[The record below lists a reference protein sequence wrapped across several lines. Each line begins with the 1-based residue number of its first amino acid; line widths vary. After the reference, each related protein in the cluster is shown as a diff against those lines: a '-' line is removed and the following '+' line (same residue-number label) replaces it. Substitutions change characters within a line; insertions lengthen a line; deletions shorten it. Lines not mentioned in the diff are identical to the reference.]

1 MTTSTPPRPSIQLVR
16 RLPPVVSLAL
26 GLLAPVSAAQAQ
38 SGQPDTLPELK
49 WHISARPWTP
59 LDTPRTDPLDKV
71 EAIITA
77 LAPLQYWNTSDPGDV
92 QDGGDVQNGSIIDPF
107 NLREHQYATPYYAF
121 AVATAV
127 SEGRAVSLLESG
139 ARALDHATADISG
152 LDGSAKAN
160 DNHGEFFG
168 APMMKALR
176 LFKQIAPQHPAIL
189 ATARIARWESRLS
202 TSRVAYMN
210 NGVGQNWRTYA
221 MKGEWLRVRDGLVPR
236 AAGTGSGSY
245 QGVSFIEWYWNN
257 EQRARYSRDRDQFF
271 LEPHYLMYHD
281 DDTNGRQ
288 NFAYHGGATGNLLD
302 LIVHGYDGPSRNDIF
317 DTIGFAARSSLLT
330 MSGNGDA
337 PAAGRT
343 GNHIWNDVV
352 YGNAYEQMA
361 ELTWTAG
368 DKRLAGQFRRA
379 ARLAFQSAWRFQQEQ
394 GWFSVTKS
402 LLPPSHKNVYY
413 DWSALT
419 NYNGYT
425 EIHSAE
431 AFATRLTA
439 IPEQPTPAEIG
450 GFAFNL
456 DSQFATSF
464 ANAGGMQVQLCTRG
478 SSQTANDRQ
487 AGVNSFTLGIVRFS
501 RPDWESRLGPADGW
515 TAADWSQAISF
526 TPTFF
531 ENGAWK
537 TLSELPDRYAGV
549 FTPSFV
555 HPLLVRGTL
564 ALTPK
569 AGQTGPGFA
578 LNLVITP
585 DGVLVDTVRNAG
597 TEDFGVV
604 WPLMEFDGKHVLDAH
619 VGTHIAST
627 SYPKQSAA
635 RLVFEA
641 ESAAL
646 SGGASVASALPGFS
660 GSGHVG
666 LPATSGA
673 IEWSGLPGGDGG
685 SATIGFRYT
694 LPQSTGTSRTVTLR
708 VNGEARTIR
717 FVHTGNASTYG
728 GGVLNFPLYWHQL
741 HVPVTLLAGAAN
753 TVRLEASDGSG
764 LNIDELRVF
773 PADSA
778 QAEPDQQTFIALGA
792 SPVID
797 ASAALRRSAYGD
809 QRPLRVTNAGAAVST
824 FVYPRK
830 AADPSA
836 ESVRASLVRDGADF
850 SSVLGRIR
858 GDTYVGRTSAGGVGT
873 GVDLDGDGAN
883 DVAFE
888 QSCAFVL
895 QLSDGVVTAVE
906 VDRFARFTHAGR
918 EIALA
923 PHTPVQ
929 LGAFAGFWNHL
940 ALPVSGRRFETTVE
954 FTPPSVPSGM
964 LLAGFAGA
972 GVSEAGSLAV
982 SLHFADDG
990 RVTPSP
996 GPGLVELSY
1005 VPGVAH
1011 RIRLLVDFMERR
1023 FDLWVKP
1030 AGQAERQL
1038 LARAPLPAT
1047 VQSAADLGTFA
1058 WIGAPA
1064 TAAGNAAATEFA
1076 TPFSA
1081 KINFQTSTS
1090 AGYPGYL
1097 PDTGAVYGDRGNGR
1111 TYGWIE
1117 GANTGLTRDRNSVN
1131 SSDERYDT
1139 LNQMQYN
1146 NPPTETHTWE
1156 ISVPNGSYDVRLVCG
1171 DPDYTDS
1178 YYHVLAE
1185 GVTVTQGNAQGSG
1198 RRFIDQRARVL
1209 VADGRLTL
1217 TNGPGAYRN
1226 KICFIEID
1234 ATASR
1239 AYPFH
1244 SYAAWSAAHFVGGVN
1259 APDSA
1264 PAADPDRDGV
1274 PNALEYAAGG
1284 SPASASAAPAALTT
1298 LALGSTGLAEFSFH
1312 RSAQALD
1319 AGYSVWESDDLLQW
1333 DSLWNN
1339 REDADFSSLLI
1350 ASAVDLNVDGW
1361 VTLQL
1366 PFDGSRGRHFFRL
1379 QVDLP

>member
-1 MTTSTPPRPSIQLVR
+1 MSTSPALLAVFR
-16 RLPPVVSLAL
+16 LAL
-26 GLLAPVSAAQAQ
+26 GAGLLGLFAPLATAQTS
-38 SGQPDTLPELK
+38 SGQPSSLPELK
-49 WHISARPWTP
+49 WHLAARPWTP

-92 QDGGDVQNGSIIDPF
+92 QDGGDVQNGAIIDPF
-107 NLREHQYATPYYAF
+107 NLREHQYATPYFSF

-127 SEGRAVSLLESG
+127 SEGRAISLLESG
-139 ARALDHATADISG
+139 ARALDHSTADIAG

-176 LFKQIAPQHPAIL
+176 LFKQIAPRHPAIL
-189 ATARIARWESRLS
+189 TAARIARWESRLS
-202 TSRVAYMN
+202 TSRVSYMN

-221 MKGEWLRVRDGLVPR
+221 MKGEWLRVQDGLVPR

-257 EQRARYSRDRDQFF
+257 EQRARYSRDRDQFL

-281 DDTNGRQ
+281 DDTNSRQ

-317 DTIGFAARSSLLT
+317 DTIGHAARSSLLT

-337 PAAGRT
+337 PASGRT

-352 YGNAYEQMA
+352 YGNTYEQMA
-361 ELTWTAG
+361 ELAWAAG

-431 AFATRLTA
+431 AFATRLTS
-439 IPEQPTPAEIG
+439 IPEQPAPAEIG

-478 SSQTANDRQ
+478 SSQSANDRQ

-526 TPTFF
+526 APTFL
-531 ENGAWK
+531 ENGVWK
-537 TLSELPDRYAGV
+537 TLSELPDRYGGV

-569 AGQTGPGFA
+569 PGQTGPGFA

-585 DGVLVDTVRNAG
+585 DGVLVDAVRTAG
-597 TEDFGVV
+597 AEDFGVV
-604 WPLMEFDGKHVLDAH
+604 WPLMEFDGKHVLDAR
-619 VGTHIAST
+619 VGSHIAST
-627 SYPKQSAA
+627 AYPKQSAT

-641 ESAAL
+641 ESATL
-646 SGGASVASALPGFS
+646 SGGAAAAASNPGFGGSGYVALP
-660 GSGHVG
+660 
-666 LPATSGA
+666 AASGA
-673 IEWSGLPGGDGG
+673 IEWSGVPGGDGG
-685 SATIGFRYT
+685 SAAIGFRYT
-694 LPQSTGTSRTVTLR
+694 LPQAAAASRTLTLR
-708 VNGEARTIR
+708 VNGEARSLR
-717 FVHTGNASTYG
+717 FVHTGNANTYG
-728 GGVLNFPLYWHQL
+728 GGVLAFPMYWHQV
-741 HVPVTLLAGAAN
+741 HVPVSLLAGSAN
-753 TVRLEASDGSG
+753 TVRLESADGAG
-764 LNIDELRVF
+764 LAIDELRVF
-773 PADSA
+773 PADASRP
-778 QAEPDQQTFIALGA
+778 EPDQQTFVAL
-792 SPVID
+792 D
-797 ASAALRRSAYGD
+797 NSAAINAAAAPRRSAYGD
-809 QRPLRVTNAGAAVST
+809 QRPLRVTNAGATVST

-830 AADPSA
+830 ASDPAA
-836 ESVRASLVRDGADF
+836 EAVRASFVRDGADF
-850 SSVLGRIR
+850 TSVLGRVR
-858 GDTYVGRTSAGGVGT
+858 ADTYVGRTSAGGVGA
-873 GVDLDGDGAN
+873 GVDLDGDGSD
-883 DVAFE
+883 DVTFG

-895 QLSDGVVTAVE
+895 QLDGGAVSAVE
-906 VDRFARFTHAGR
+906 ADRFVTFRHAGR

-923 PHTPVQ
+923 PHTPVK

-954 FTPPSVPSGM
+954 FTPPSVPSGEM
-964 LLAGFAGA
+964 LAGFSGE
-972 GVSEAGSLAV
+972 GVSDAGSLAIGL
-982 SLHFADDG
+982 SFGSDA
-990 RVTPSP
+990 RVAPLS
-996 GPGLVELSY
+996 GAALVDLAYSAGA
-1005 VPGVAH
+1005 PH

-1030 AGQAERQL
+1030 AGQPERQL
-1038 LARAPLPAT
+1038 LARATLPAS
-1047 VQSAADLGTFA
+1047 VKSAADLDTFA
-1058 WIGAPA
+1058 WISAPA
-1064 TAAGNAAATEFA
+1064 SAAGNAASTEFA

-1081 KINFQTSTS
+1081 KINFQTATS

-1097 PDTGAVYGDRGNGR
+1097 ADTGAAYGDRGNGLS
-1111 TYGWIE
+1111 YGWIG
-1117 GANTGLTRDRNSVN
+1117 GANTGLTRDRNSSN
-1131 SSDERYDT
+1131 SPDERYDT

-1156 ISVPNGSYDVRLVCG
+1156 IAVPDGAYDVRLVCG

-1209 VADGRLTL
+1209 VTDGRLSL
-1217 TNGPGAYRN
+1217 TNGPGSYRN

-1234 ATASR
+1234 STASR
-1239 AYPFH
+1239 AYPFV
-1244 SYAAWSAAHFVGGVN
+1244 SYNAWSASRFPAGS
-1259 APDSA
+1259 DD
-1264 PAADPDRDGV
+1264 PAADPDLNGV
-1274 PNALEYAAGG
+1274 PNALEYA
-1284 SPASASAAPAALTT
+1284 S
-1298 LALGSTGLAEFSFH
+1298 LGSSSVAPPALATLVRGAPGLAEFSFL
-1312 RSAQALD
+1312 RSARALD
-1319 AGYSVWESDDLLQW
+1319 AGYSVWESDDLVHW
-1333 DSLWNN
+1333 NPLWSN
-1339 REDADFSSLLI
+1339 RDDADFSSPLVAL
-1350 ASAVDLNVDGW
+1350 ANPSADGW
-1361 VTLQL
+1361 VKFHVPLDAER
-1366 PFDGSRGRHFFRL
+1366 PRHFLRL
-1379 QVDLP
+1379 QVAIAR

>member
-1 MTTSTPPRPSIQLVR
+1 MTRLRPRPLRSARPL
-16 RLPPVVSLAL
+16 LPLLL
-26 GLLAPVSAAQAQ
+26 GLLAPAAWAQ
-38 SGQPDTLPELK
+38 TTASGQPATLPELK
-49 WHISARPWTP
+49 WQLPARPWTP

-71 EAIITA
+71 ESIISA
-77 LAPLQYWNTSDPGDV
+77 LAPLQYWNTAKPGDV
-92 QDGGDVQNGSIIDPF
+92 QDGGDVQNGSLIDPF

-127 SEGRAVSLLESG
+127 SEGRQIALLESG
-139 ARALDHATADISG
+139 ARALDHATADIAG

-176 LFKQIAPQHPAIL
+176 LFKRMSAQYPAVL
-189 ATARIARWESRLS
+189 PASRIARWESRLS
-202 TSRVAYMN
+202 TSRVSYMN

-221 MKGEWLRVRDGLVPR
+221 MKGEWLRVQDGLVPR

-245 QGVSFIEWYWNN
+245 QGVNFIEWYWNN

-271 LEPHYLMYHD
+271 LEPYYLMYHD
-281 DDTNGRQ
+281 DDTNSRQ

-302 LIVHGYDGPSRNDIF
+302 LIVNGYDGPSRNDIF
-317 DTIGFAARSSLLT
+317 TTISFAARSSLLT

-337 PAAGRT
+337 PASGRT

-352 YGNAYEQMA
+352 YANTYEQMA
-361 ELTWTAG
+361 ELVWAAG
-368 DKRLAGQFRRA
+368 DKRLAGRFRRA

-478 SSQTANDRQ
+478 SSQSANDRQ

-501 RPDWESRLGPADGW
+501 RPDWDSRLGPADGW

-526 TPTFF
+526 SPTFL
-531 ENGAWK
+531 ENGVWK
-537 TLSELPDRYAGV
+537 MLSELPDRYGGV
-549 FTPSFV
+549 FTPTFV

-569 AGQTGPGFA
+569 TGQTGPSFA

-585 DGVLVDTVRNAG
+585 DGVLVDTVRSAG
-597 TEDFGVV
+597 SETFGVV
-604 WPLMEFDGKHVLDAH
+604 WPLMEFDGKHVLDAR
-619 VGTHIAST
+619 VGADIAST
-627 SYPKQSAA
+627 AYPKQSAT
-635 RLVFEA
+635 RLVLEA

-646 SGGASVASALPGFS
+646 SGGATTATANPGFS
-660 GSGHVG
+660 GSGYVSV
-666 LPATSGA
+666 PATSGVL
-673 IEWSGLPGGDGG
+673 EWTGVPGGDGG
-685 SATIGFRYT
+685 SATLGFRYT
-694 LPQSTGTSRTVTLR
+694 LPQATATARTLTLR
-708 VNGEARTIR
+708 VNGEARTLR
-717 FVHTGNASTYG
+717 FVHTGNANTYG
-728 GGVLNFPLYWHQL
+728 GGVLNFPMYWHQV
-741 HVPVTLLAGAAN
+741 HVPVSLLAGSAN
-753 TVRLEASDGSG
+753 TVRLESADGAG
-764 LNIDELRVF
+764 LAIDELRVF
-773 PADSA
+773 PADAA
-778 QAEPDQQTFIALGA
+778 QPEPDQQNFIALG
-792 SPVID
+792 STLSID
-797 ASAALRRSAYGD
+797 ASAAPRRSAYGD
-809 QRPLRVTNAGAAVST
+809 QRPLRVTQGGSTVST

-836 ESVRASLVRDGADF
+836 ESVRSSFVRDGADF
-850 SSVLGRIR
+850 SSVLGRVR

-873 GVDLDGDGAN
+873 GIDLDGDGAH
-883 DVAFE
+883 DVTFD

-895 QLSDGVVTAVE
+895 QLSGGAVSAVE
-906 VDRFARFTHAGR
+906 ADRFVTFRHAGR

-923 PHTPVQ
+923 PHTPVK

-954 FTPPSVPSGM
+954 FTPPTTPSGN

-972 GVSEAGSLAV
+972 GVST
-982 SLHFADDG
+982 ADEL
-990 RVTPSP
+990 VACLNFTPEGLVAPTP
-996 GPGLVELSY
+996 GPGLVDLSY
-1005 VPGVAH
+1005 RPGFAH
-1011 RIRLLVDFMERR
+1011 RIRLLVDLVERR
-1023 FDLWVKP
+1023 YDLWVKP
-1030 AGQAERQL
+1030 AGQPERQL
-1038 LARAPLPAT
+1038 LARAPLPAS
-1047 VQSAADLGTFA
+1047 VRSADDLDTFA

-1064 TAAGNAAATEFA
+1064 PAARAAASTEFA
-1076 TPFSA
+1076 TPFTA
-1081 KINFQTSTS
+1081 KINFQTATS

-1097 PDTGAVYGDRGNGR
+1097 PDTGAAYGDRGNGY

-1117 GANTGLTRDRNSVN
+1117 GANTGLTRDRNSAN
-1131 SSDERYDT
+1131 SPDERYDT

-1156 ISVPNGSYDVRLVCG
+1156 IAVPDGAYDVRLVCG

-1185 GVTVTQGNAQGSG
+1185 GVTVAQGNAQGSG

-1209 VADGRLTL
+1209 VSDGRLTL

-1226 KICFIEID
+1226 KICFIEV
-1234 ATASR
+1234 ASTASR
-1239 AYPFH
+1239 SYPFLTY
-1244 SYAAWSAAHFVGGVN
+1244 SAWSAARFPGG
-1259 APDSA
+1259 AGDPLAA
-1264 PAADPDRDGV
+1264 PAADPDRNGV
-1274 PNALEYAAGG
+1274 PNALEYAAHG
-1284 SPASASAAPAALTT
+1284 STAVAPSSAALAT
-1298 LALGSTGLAEFSFH
+1298 LARGAPGLAEFSFL

-1319 AGYSVWESDDLLQW
+1319 AGYSVWESDDLQHW
-1333 DSLWNN
+1333 APLWSN
-1339 REDADFSSLLI
+1339 RDDADFSSPLVALADPS
-1350 ASAVDLNVDGW
+1350 ASGW
-1361 VTLQL
+1361 VKLQL
-1366 PFDGSRGRHFFRL
+1366 PLDTAQPRQFFRL

>member
-1 MTTSTPPRPSIQLVR
+1 MTRPRPRPLRSVRPLLPLLV
-16 RLPPVVSLAL
+16 
-26 GLLAPVSAAQAQ
+26 GLLAPVAWSQTTS
-38 SGQPDTLPELK
+38 SGQPSGLPELK
-49 WHISARPWTP
+49 WHLSARPWTP

-71 EAIITA
+71 ESIITA
-77 LAPLQYWNTSDPGDV
+77 LAPLQYWNNSTPGDV
-92 QDGGDVQNGSIIDPF
+92 QDGGDVQNGSLIDPF
-107 NLREHQYATPYYAF
+107 NLREHQYATPYFAF

-139 ARALDHATADISG
+139 ARALDHATADIAG

-160 DNHGEFFG
+160 DNHGEFFC

-176 LFKQIAPQHPAIL
+176 LFKRIAAQYPSIL
-189 ATARIARWESRLS
+189 TASRIARWESRLS
-202 TSRVAYMN
+202 TSRVSYMN

-221 MKGEWLRVRDGLVPR
+221 MKGEWLRVQDGLVPR

-245 QGVSFIEWYWNN
+245 QGVGFIEWYWNN

-271 LEPHYLMYHD
+271 LDPYYLMYHD
-281 DDTNGRQ
+281 DDTNSRQ

-302 LIVHGYDGPSRNDIF
+302 LIVNGYDGPSRNDIF
-317 DTIGFAARSSLLT
+317 NTISFAARSSLLT

-337 PAAGRT
+337 PASGRT

-352 YGNAYEQMA
+352 YGNTYEQMA

-379 ARLAFQSAWRFQQEQ
+379 ARLAFKSAWRFQQEQ

-425 EIHSAE
+425 EIHSSE

-439 IPEQPTPAEIG
+439 IPEQPVPAEIG

-478 SSQTANDRQ
+478 SSQTASDLQ

-515 TAADWSQAISF
+515 TAANWSQAISF
-526 TPTFF
+526 APTFL

-537 TLSELPDRYAGV
+537 LLSELPDRYGGV

-569 AGQTGPGFA
+569 TGQTGPSFA

-585 DGVLVDTVRNAG
+585 DGVLVDTVRSAG
-597 TEDFGVV
+597 SEDFGVV
-604 WPLMEFDGKHVLDAH
+604 WPLMEFDGKHVLDAR
-619 VGTHIAST
+619 VGTNIAST
-627 SYPKQSAA
+627 SYPKQSAN
-635 RLVFEA
+635 RLVLQA
-641 ESAAL
+641 ESATLA
-646 SGGASVASALPGFS
+646 GGAATATANSGFT
-660 GSGHVG
+660 GSGYVSV
-666 LPATSGA
+666 PATSGA
-673 IEWSGLPGGDGG
+673 LEWTGVPGGDGG

-694 LPQSTGTSRTVTLR
+694 LPQATAASRTLTLR
-708 VNGEARTIR
+708 VNGVARTIS
-717 FVHTGNASTYG
+717 FVHTGNANTYG
-728 GGVLNFPLYWHQL
+728 SGVLSFPMYWHQV
-741 HVPVTLLAGAAN
+741 HVPVSLLAGSAN
-753 TVRLEASDGSG
+753 TIRLESADGAG
-764 LNIDELRVF
+764 LSIDEMRVF
-773 PADSA
+773 PADAA

-792 SPVID
+792 APSID

-809 QRPLRVTNAGAAVST
+809 QRPLRVTNAGATVST

-836 ESVRASLVRDGADF
+836 EAVRASFVRDGADF
-850 SSVLGRIR
+850 ASVLGRVR
-858 GDTYVGRTSAGGVGT
+858 GDTYVGRTSAGGIGT
-873 GVDLDGDGAN
+873 GIDLDGDGAN
-883 DVAFE
+883 DVTFD

-895 QLSDGVVTAVE
+895 QLSAGIVTAVE
-906 VDRFARFTHAGR
+906 ADRFITFRQAGR

-923 PHTPVQ
+923 PHTPVT
-929 LGAFAGFWNHL
+929 LGAYAEFWHHL
-940 ALPVSGRRFETTVE
+940 ALPVSGRRFEATVD
-954 FTPPSVPSGM
+954 FTPPTTQTGEV
-964 LLAGFAGA
+964 LAGFAGA
-972 GVSEAGSLAV
+972 GVSTPETLAAY
-982 SLHFADDG
+982 LRFTNEG
-990 RVTPSP
+990 RVVPQPAT
-996 GPGLVELSY
+996 GLSDSSY
-1005 VPGVAH
+1005 TPGVSQ
-1011 RIRLLVDFMERR
+1011 RVRLLVDLMERR
-1023 FDLWVKP
+1023 YDLWVKP
-1030 AGQAERQL
+1030 AGQPERQL
-1038 LARAPLPAT
+1038 VARATLPT
-1047 VQSAADLGTFA
+1047 SVRSADDLDTFA

-1064 TAAGNAAATEFA
+1064 TAARTSASTEFA
-1076 TPFSA
+1076 TPFA
-1081 KINFQTSTS
+1081 VKINFQTATS

-1097 PDTGAVYGDRGNGR
+1097 PDTGAAYGNRGSGY

-1117 GANTGLTRDRNSVN
+1117 GANTALTRDRNSAN
-1131 SSDERYDT
+1131 SADERYDT

-1156 ISVPNGSYDVRLVCG
+1156 IAVPDGSYDVRLVCG

-1185 GVTVTQGNAQGSG
+1185 GTTLAQGNAQGSG

-1226 KICFIEID
+1226 KICFIEI
-1234 ATASR
+1234 ASTASR
-1239 AYPFH
+1239 AYPFV
-1244 SYAAWSAAHFVGGVN
+1244 SYNAWSSSRFPGGSGSAAA
-1259 APDSA
+1259 APD
-1264 PAADPDRDGV
+1264 ADPDQNGV
-1274 PNALEYAAGG
+1274 PNALEYASG
-1284 SPASASAAPAALTT
+1284 ASAGAASGAL
-1298 LALGSTGLAEFSFH
+1298 TGLAARTPDLAEFGFL
-1312 RSAQALD
+1312 RSAQAID
-1319 AGYSVWESDDLLQW
+1319 ASYSVWESDDLLHW
-1333 DSLWNN
+1333 DPLWSTL
-1339 REDADFSSLLI
+1339 EDSDFSSPLVAGADA
-1350 ASAVDLNVDGW
+1350 ASTGW
-1361 VTLQL
+1361 VTLQVPL
-1366 PFDGSRGRHFFRL
+1366 DTGRPRQFFRL
-1379 QVDLP
+1379 QVGLPP